1 MSVLYAV
8 GIVELEL
15 ESTSAFLLLLFVV
28 PLAFT
33 LSGFLLWILYSLNG
47 KIICHMCMSRVLTVV
62 CSNNYPTRCSQATLQ
77 APHVQMALQDPTHDG
92 CDDHHF
98 LRCILDD
105 FLRTSCRRYVIA
117 LYLGWAQLQ
126 QRLSQITAQ
135 SLGKSSGGYWMAGWL
150 CSISSTS

>member
-1 MSVLYAV
+1 MPVLYAV

-47 KIICHMCMSRVLTVV
+47 KSLRYTRVLRVLTAV
-62 CSNNYPTRCSQATLQ
+62 CSNNYPARRSKATLQ
-77 APHVQMALQDPTHDG
+77 APHVQMALQDPAHDR

-98 LRCILDD
+98 LRCIVHD
-105 FLRTSCRRYVIA
+105 FLRTSC
-117 LYLGWAQLQ
+117 
-126 QRLSQITAQ
+126 
-135 SLGKSSGGYWMAGWL
+135 
-150 CSISSTS
+150 